1 LYKNL
6 KMKKISILIII
17 VISIIGTKGYSQIN
31 IVDHGNFEAAK
42 TDNCS
47 IGGDGY
53 CPWQPYQ
60 DQKDYWSNFYG
71 WTYPKN
77 LPTLGPVGSPDILCE
92 EKTIVF
98 ARSGKRVGHTI
109 NREFLINKMNNKT
122 QNNIIY
128 YVEFYIKAV
137 TPFIE
142 NSGLK
147 FFINQPWQDGLGPL
161 KKSYGN
167 ASGWNTIDV
176 NIPHDVEFNKDN
188 WRKVS
193 RYFITNN
200 NYEYFA
206 FGSFIDEDKTQR
218 LWVDDISVIAL
229 NSTACPPYWKFQ
241 HTEFN
246 SNMLFQ
252 ASDYITLG
260 ENHDNTQPVGPVYF
274 RAGSKTILK
283 AANTINI
290 TPGIVYEPGSFVHMA
305 IEPCGNSPCPAPIV
319 NNSAITICN
328 SSPVLFTQPSETGVF
343 YSWSP
348 TDYLDNPNSA
358 SPTFTPPNNFI
369 GTIIYTVTATNIC
382 GQQQTA
388 QVKVFADANPEPNPW
403 FSIVNPSTPPYYDAY
418 NFTVEVGMS
427 SHTEWIKFE
436 LLKKGTNIVLN
447 GKIYYRD
454 VDFTCCNFNW
464 STTSFL
470 PSIYN
475 CNDYDIRITTKNY
488 CYNNTYSQV
497 YAWNKTTYPF
507 NLIKFPDVFSP
518 PNPPNGALYIAA
530 TGVVLYDII
539 VRDRWGKLVFIKIEN
554 VNSSPFLV
562 WDGKCNIGP
571 NSGNYVLDDGYEVM
585 LKLFGCNGL
594 VYDGGQVVK
603 VINDN
608 VRIGVFEDSAK
619 IDIAKSS
626 VPYSLF
632 PNPSNGNVEV
642 LFFGDTL
649 NEKQLSIF
657 DFTGKLVFDIRL
669 IENYNTID
677 LSNLSNGIYIVVLN
691 DGENNYKEKLVIAK

>member
-1 LYKNL
+1 MKN
-6 KMKKISILIII
+6 IFFILIII
-17 VISIIGTKGYSQIN
+17 CNNVLSQTN
-31 IVDHGNFEAAK
+31 IVVNGGFEDAINPDCSFG
-42 TDNCS
+42 DN
-47 IGGDGY
+47 GF
-53 CPWQPYQ
+53 CPQMGSYQ
-60 DQKDYWSNFYG
+60 DIKDYWNNFPG
-71 WTYPKN
+71 WTYPLKKQPGLFCPKPGTSDDICSSTGYPSRTGNRLGYASSGEFFIGELSEEIQKN
-77 LPTLGPVGSPDILCE
+77 IFYYTEFYVRVPKNEYLDLGIRFFKEHPKQCGGNMLESSHQSSGESD
-92 EKTIVF
+92 VF
-98 ARSGKRVGHTI
+98 AAPYNLIVGQYT
-109 NREFLINKMNNKT
+109 
-122 QNNIIY
+122 
-128 YVEFYIKAV
+128 
-137 TPFIE
+137 
-142 NSGLK
+142 
-147 FFINQPWQDGLGPL
+147 
-161 KKSYGN
+161 
-167 ASGWNTIDV
+167 
-176 NIPHDVEFNKDN
+176 
-188 WRKVS
+188 KVS
-193 RYFITNN
+193 KYVIHNEK
-200 NYEYFA
+200 YKYFA
-206 FGSFIDEDKTQR
+206 LGQHNPFSKITPIY
-218 LWVDDISVIAL
+218 DDVRILKL
-229 NSTACPPYWKFQ
+229 NENACPPYWKFQ

-252 ASDYITLG
+252 ASDYITIG

-283 AANTINI
+283 ATNTINI

-305 IEPCGNSPCPAPIV
+305 IEPCGDSPCPAPIV

-507 NLIKFPDVFSP
+507 NLIMFPNVFSP
-518 PNPPNGALYIAA
+518 PNPPNEALYITA
-530 TGVVLYDII
+530 TGVTSYSIKVYSGNWNQLYFSKTD
-539 VRDRWGKLVFIKIEN
+539 N

-562 WDGKCNIGP
+562 WDGKCHIGP
-571 NSGNYVLDDGYEVM
+571 CNGNYVATGQYKVI

-594 VYDGGQVVK
+594 VYDNAQFVFVF
-603 VINDN
+603 NDN
-608 VRIGVFEDSAK
+608 GRIGVFEDSAK